1 VFFQYRLDSGV
12 YDASVIAGIQAGTL
26 NPTTLL
32 GYLTIGHLTAAIPV
46 SAQVSQVLTPGTAYD
61 YRVVAVDLNGI
72 ATGPDRP
79 FTTLAAA
86 THFDVTGVATTTA
99 GATYSVTVTARNATT
114 TVIDYAGTVS
124 FSSSDLQWVAPSPG
138 TLSSGTGTFA
148 ATLKTAG
155 NQSITASDGLTGQL
169 TPITVNAAAAK
180 TLSPVPQAG
189 TPTHGTAFNLTVT
202 AKDAYGNTATGY
214 TSKVHFTSSDS
225 AATLPADYTFTAGTG
240 NDNGVHIF
248 SVTLSIAGTFTV
260 TATDAVTATITGT
273 VSVSVS

>member
-1 VFFQYRLDSGV
+1 M
-12 YDASVIAGIQAGTL
+12 
-26 NPTTLL
+26 
-32 GYLTIGHLTAAIPV
+32 
-46 SAQVSQVLTPGTAYD
+46 
-61 YRVVAVDLNGI
+61 
-72 ATGPDRP
+72 
-79 FTTLAAA
+79 
-86 THFDVTGVATTTA
+86 
-99 GATYSVTVTARNATT
+99 TARNATT

-138 TLSSGTGTFA
+138 TLTNGTGSFI

-155 NQSITASDGLTGQL
+155 SQSITASDGLITGQL

-180 TLSPVPQAG
+180 TLSLVPQAG

-214 TSKVHFTSSDS
+214 TGKVHFTSSDS
-225 AATLPADYTFTAGTG
+225 AATLPADYTFTTGTG

-248 SVTLSIAGTFTV
+248 SVTLSLAGTFTV
-260 TATDAVTATITGT
+260 TATDTVTATITGT